1 MELLERYLQAVKKHL
16 PGKKQ
21 DDILA
26 ELRANMESQLEDK
39 EAELGRP
46 LTQTEVEE
54 WLRAMGPPILIA
66 SRYQPQQY
74 LIGPTLYPVY
84 LYVLRVSAFW
94 AIIIYTVVN
103 AVVIP
108 LTSPTE
114 ASAMEAVLRAPGM
127 LITVA
132 AWVTLIFAAIEFAGA
147 RFPEKCPSI
156 AGLTGKWSPSSLPP
170 LEKDAPHGGKR
181 RSYATAVA
189 EVIFEFLFLVWLLL
203 IPHHPFLLL
212 GPGVVFLD
220 AGPFQLAQAWWTFF
234 WWIVALNV
242 LQIAWHSVDLV
253 RGAWRQRS
261 TLEHIAAKV
270 FGLAPLVFMLDVRDH
285 VYVLLKNPA
294 VDLAHYGSALESIN
308 KSIHL
313 GLLVVTT
320 IVALQLLWDIGQA
333 MVQISRGRAAAH

>member
-1 MELLERYLQAVKKHL
+1 MDLLERYLQAVKKHL

-26 ELRANMESQLEDK
+26 ELRANLEAQLEDK

-46 LTQTEVEE
+46 LAQGEMED
-54 WLRAMGPPILIA
+54 WLRAMGPPILVA

-74 LIGPTLYPVY
+74 LIGPALYPVY

-108 LTSPTE
+108 LTSPTGE
-114 ASAMEAVLRAPGM
+114 SAMEAVLRAPGV

-132 AWVTLIFAAIEFAGA
+132 AWVTLIFAAVEFAAA
-147 RFPEKCPSI
+147 RFPEKCSPI

-170 LEKDAPHGGKR
+170 LEKDTPQGKKP
-181 RSYATAVA
+181 RSFATAVA
-189 EVIFEFLFLVWLLL
+189 EVTFEFLFLVWLLL
-203 IPHHPFLLL
+203 IPQHPFLVM

-234 WWIVALNV
+234 WWIVALSV
-242 LQIAWHSVDLV
+242 LQIAWHSVDLA
-253 RGAWRQRS
+253 RGTWRHRS
-261 TLEHIAAKV
+261 KLEHIAVKV
-270 FGLAPLVFMLDVRDH
+270 FGLAPLVLMLDVRDK

-294 VDLAHYGSALESIN
+294 VDRAHYGSALESIN
-308 KSIHL
+308 KSVHL

-320 IVALQLLWDIGQA
+320 IVALQLAWEIAQA